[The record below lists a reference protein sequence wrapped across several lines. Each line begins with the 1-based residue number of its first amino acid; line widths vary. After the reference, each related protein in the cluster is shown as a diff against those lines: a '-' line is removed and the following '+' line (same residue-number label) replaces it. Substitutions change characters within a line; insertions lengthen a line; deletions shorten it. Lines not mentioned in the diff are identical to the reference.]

1 MPPHYGG
8 MNISKTPYSAPFV
21 AILQANP
28 VSGER
33 LAVLDAQ
40 LTPQGDGWYQLLP
53 VGPFKARD
61 GRPFDVASGH
71 WQLDGQIAAALIA
84 RAKALGQDILI
95 DYDHQTLKTD
105 QNGQPAPAAGW
116 YNSDEIAWRE
126 GQGLFIKPRWT
137 ERAAA
142 LVAAKEYRFLS
153 AVFPYDAQ
161 GRPLELRMTAIT
173 NDPGVVV
180 MQALAALSAL
190 PASSLMSTQPGQLAT
205 SSHVAQQEKSMNEHL
220 IALLGKLGIQ
230 PGADGQF
237 TAEQGTAALA
247 ALDTLQAS
255 AKKAPELEAALSA
268 TKAQLAVDS
277 ASLAALKATVS
288 TGQGGQIDLAKYVP
302 VETYNAL
309 VTEVA
314 TLSAKVETTDAAT
327 LIKDARTQGK
337 VVAAEEE
344 YLTAYAAQ
352 KGVAALKALLEPRPA
367 IAALAASQTT
377 QLTLPDRAENAVL
390 SADDKY
396 AADQLGI
403 SYEEFAKA
411 KGR

>member
-1 MPPHYGG
+1 MPPSE
-8 MNISKTPYSAPFV
+8 IAV
-21 AILQANP
+21 AILNARP
-28 VSGER
+28 TTLG
-33 LAVLDAQ
+33 LAVLDAA
-40 LTPQGDGWYQLLP
+40 LGPSDDGWHQLLP

-61 GRPFDVASGH
+61 GRPFDVVGGH

-84 RAKALGQDILI
+84 RANALGQDILI

-116 YNSDEIAWRE
+116 YNADEMEWRE

-173 NDPGVVV
+173 NDPGVVG

-190 PASSLMSTQPGQLAT
+190 PASSLMPIQPGQLAT
-205 SSHVAQQEKSMNEHL
+205 SIKEKSMNEHL

-247 ALDTLQAS
+247 ALDTLQTS
-255 AKKAPELEAALSA
+255 AKKAPELEAALA
-268 TKAQLAVDS
+268 AEK
-277 ASLAALKATVS
+277 ASLAALKA
-288 TGQGGQIDLAKYVP
+288 QPGGQIDLAQYVP
-302 VETYNAL
+302 VATYNAL
-309 VTEVA
+309 VTQVA
-314 TLSAKVETTDAAT
+314 ALTAQVDTTDAAT
-327 LIKDARTQGK
+327 LIKEARTQGK

-344 YLTAYAAQ
+344 YLTAYATQ

-367 IAALAASQTT
+367 IAALTASQTAAV
-377 QLTLPDRAENAVL
+377 TLPEKKGEAVL
-390 SADDKY
+390 SAEDKY

-403 SYEEFAKA
+403 SHEDFAKA
-411 KGR
+411 KA

>member
-1 MPPHYGG
+1 

-84 RAKALGQDILI
+84 RAKGLGQDILI

-116 YNSDEIAWRE
+116 YNADEIEWRE
-126 GQGLFIKPRWT
+126 GAGLFIKPRWT
-137 ERAAA
+137 DRAAA

-153 AVFPYDAQ
+153 AVFPYDAL

-173 NDPGVVV
+173 NDPGVVG

-205 SSHVAQQEKSMNEHL
+205 PIKEISMNEHL

-230 PGADGQF
+230 PGADGQL

-268 TKAQLAVDS
+268 EK
-277 ASLAALKATVS
+277 ASLAALKAQPVQQS
-288 TGQGGQIDLAKYVP
+288 GQIDLAQYVP
-302 VETYNAL
+302 VATYNAL
-309 VTEVA
+309 VTQVA
-314 TLSAKVETTDAAT
+314 ALTAQVDTTDAAT
-327 LIKDARTQGK
+327 LIKEARTQGK

-352 KGVAALKALLEPRPA
+352 KGVAALKALLDPRPA

-377 QLTLPDRAENAVL
+377 AVTLPEKKGDAVL
-390 SADDKY
+390 SAEDKY

-403 SYEEFAKA
+403 THEAFAKA
-411 KGR
+411 KQA

>member
-21 AILQANP
+21 AILHTHPA
-28 VSGER
+28 SGER
-33 LAVLDAQ
+33 LAVLEAQ

-53 VGPFKARD
+53 IGPFKARD
-61 GRPFDVASGH
+61 GRPFDVPGGH
-71 WQLDGQIAAALIA
+71 WQLDKTIATTLIN

-95 DYDHQTLKTD
+95 DYDHQTLKVD

-116 YNSDEIAWRE
+116 YNGDEIEWRE
-126 GQGLFIKPRWT
+126 GEGLFIKPRWT

-173 NDPGVVV
+173 NDPGVVG
-180 MQALAALSAL
+180 MQALAALSAQL
-190 PASSLMSTQPGQLAT
+190 IQPGQPAT
-205 SSHVAQQEKSMNEHL
+205 PAHAAHKETPMNE
-220 IALLGKLGIQ
+220 LLKKLLAKLGIELTGD
-230 PGADGQF
+230 PTD
-237 TAEQGTAALA
+237 EQLQKALTE
-247 ALDTLQAS
+247 LDSLQAS

-268 TKAQLAVDS
+268 EKTA
-277 ASLAALKATVS
+277 LAALKA
-288 TGQGGQIDLAKYVP
+288 QPGGQVDLAQFVP
-302 VETYNAL
+302 VATYNAL
-309 VTEVA
+309 VTQVA
-314 TLSAKVETTDAAT
+314 ALTAQVDTTDAAT
-327 LIKDARTQGK
+327 LIKEARTAGK

-344 YLTAYAAQ
+344 YLTAFAVQ

-367 IAALAASQTT
+367 IAALTASQTAAV
-377 QLTLPDRAENAVL
+377 TLPEKKGEAVL
-390 SADDKY
+390 SAEDKY

-403 SYEEFAKA
+403 SHEDFAKA
-411 KGR
+411 KA

>member
-8 MNISKTPYSAPFV
+8 MNISKTPYAAPLV
-21 AILQANP
+21 AILHANP
-28 VSGER
+28 VNGER

-40 LTPQGDGWYQLLP
+40 LSPQGDGWHQLLP

-61 GRPFDVASGH
+61 GRPFDVPGGH
-71 WQLDGQIAAALIA
+71 WLLDKTIATTLIN

-95 DYDHQTLKTD
+95 DYDHQTLKVD
-105 QNGQPAPAAGW
+105 HNGQPAPAAGW
-116 YNSDEIAWRE
+116 YNADEIEWRE

-142 LVAAKEYRFLS
+142 LVAAREYRFLS

-173 NDPGVVV
+173 NDPGVVG

-190 PASSLMSTQPGQLAT
+190 PTQTGPLAT
-205 SSHVAQQEKSMNEHL
+205 PAQAAQKEKTMNEHL

-230 PGADGQF
+230 LGADGQL

-247 ALDTLQAS
+247 AFDSLQAC

-268 TKAQLAVDS
+268 EKTA
-277 ASLAALKATVS
+277 LAALKAQMTSVQ
-288 TGQGGQIDLAKYVP
+288 QGAQVDLAQFVP
-302 VETYNAL
+302 VATYNAL
-309 VTEVA
+309 VTQVA
-314 TLSAKVETTDAAT
+314 ALTAQVDTTDAAT
-327 LIKDARTQGK
+327 LIKEARTAGK

-367 IAALAASQTT
+367 IAALTASQTAAV
-377 QLTLPDRAENAVL
+377 TLPEKKGEAVL
-390 SADDKY
+390 SAEDKY

-403 SYEEFAKA
+403 SHEDFAKA
-411 KGR
+411 KA

>member
-173 NDPGVVV
+173 NDPGVVG

-247 ALDTLQAS
+247 ALDTLQAI
-255 AKKAPELEAALSA
+255 AKKAPELEAALTA
-268 TKAQLAVDS
+268 ERT
-277 ASLAALKATVS
+277 SLAALKATVS

-344 YLTAYAAQ
+344 YLTAYATQ

-377 QLTLPDRAENAVL
+377 QVTLPEKKGEAVL

-403 SYEEFAKA
+403 SYEAFAKA
-411 KGR
+411 KLA

>member
-1 MPPHYGG
+1 MIHP
-8 MNISKTPYSAPFV
+8 SAV
-21 AILQANP
+21 AILNARPTAQ
-28 VSGER
+28 R
-33 LAVLDAQ
+33 LAVLDAA
-40 LTPQGDGWYQLLP
+40 LGPSDDGWHQLLP

-95 DYDHQTLKTD
+95 DYDHQTLKVD

-116 YNSDEIAWRE
+116 YNADEIEWRE

-173 NDPGVVV
+173 NDPGVVG

-190 PASSLMSTQPGQLAT
+190 PASSLMPIQPGQLAT
-205 SSHVAQQEKSMNEHL
+205 SIKEKSMNEHV

-255 AKKAPELEAALSA
+255 AKKAPELEAALA
-268 TKAQLAVDS
+268 AERT
-277 ASLAALKATVS
+277 SLAALKAQTTSVQ
-288 TGQGGQIDLAKYVP
+288 QGAQVDLAQYVP
-302 VETYNAL
+302 VATYNAL
-309 VTEVA
+309 VTQVA
-314 TLSAKVETTDAAT
+314 ALTAQVDITDAAT
-327 LIKDARTQGK
+327 LIKEARTAGK

-367 IAALAASQTT
+367 IAALTASQTAAV
-377 QLTLPDRAENAVL
+377 TLPEKKGEAVL
-390 SADDKY
+390 SAEDKY

-403 SYEEFAKA
+403 SHEDFAKA
-411 KGR
+411 KA

>member
-1 MPPHYGG
+1 MPP
-8 MNISKTPYSAPFV
+8 SAIAV
-21 AILQANP
+21 AILNARP
-28 VSGER
+28 TTLG

-40 LTPQGDGWYQLLP
+40 LTQQDDGWYQLLP

-61 GRPFDVASGH
+61 GRPFDVPGGH
-71 WQLDGQIAAALIA
+71 WQLDKTIATTLIN

-95 DYDHQTLKTD
+95 DYDHQTLNVEKT
-105 QNGQPAPAAGW
+105 GKEAPAAGW
-116 YNSDEIAWRE
+116 YNGDEIEWRE

-173 NDPGVVV
+173 NDPGVVG
-180 MQALAALSAL
+180 MQALAALSAQL
-190 PASSLMSTQPGQLAT
+190 IQPGQPAT
-205 SSHVAQQEKSMNEHL
+205 PAHAVHKETPMNE
-220 IALLGKLGIQ
+220 LLKKLLAKLGIELTGD
-230 PGADGQF
+230 PTD
-237 TAEQGTAALA
+237 EQLQKALTEI
-247 ALDTLQAS
+247 DSLQAS

-268 TKAQLAVDS
+268 EK
-277 ASLAALKATVS
+277 ASLAALKA
-288 TGQGGQIDLAKYVP
+288 QPGGQVDLAQFVP
-302 VETYNAL
+302 VATYNAL
-309 VTEVA
+309 VTQVA
-314 TLSAKVETTDAAT
+314 ALTAQVDTTDAAT
-327 LIKDARTQGK
+327 LIKEARTAGK

-367 IAALAASQTT
+367 IAALTASQTAAV
-377 QLTLPDRAENAVL
+377 TLPEKKGEAVL
-390 SADDKY
+390 SAEDKY

-403 SYEEFAKA
+403 SHEDFAKA
-411 KGR
+411 KV

>member
-40 LTPQGDGWYQLLP
+40 LTSQGDGWYQLLP

-116 YNSDEIAWRE
+116 YNADEIEWRE

-173 NDPGVVV
+173 NDPGVVG
-180 MQALAALSAL
+180 MQALSALSAL

-230 PGADGQF
+230 PSADGQF

-247 ALDTLQAS
+247 ALDTLQAI
-255 AKKAPELEAALSA
+255 AKKAPELEAALTA
-268 TKAQLAVDS
+268 ERT
-277 ASLAALKATVS
+277 SLAALKATVS

-327 LIKDARTQGK
+327 LIKEARTQGK

>member
-28 VSGER
+28 VNGER

-116 YNSDEIAWRE
+116 YNADEIEWRE

-173 NDPGVVV
+173 NDPGVVG

-190 PASSLMSTQPGQLAT
+190 PASSHMSTQPGQLAT

-247 ALDTLQAS
+247 ALDTLQAI
-255 AKKAPELEAALSA
+255 AKKAPELEAALTA
-268 TKAQLAVDS
+268 ERT
-277 ASLAALKATVS
+277 SLAALKATVS

-327 LIKDARTQGK
+327 LIKEARTQGK

-377 QLTLPDRAENAVL
+377 QVTLPDRAENAVL

>member
-21 AILQANP
+21 ATLQANP

-61 GRPFDVASGH
+61 GRPFDVASGY

-116 YNSDEIAWRE
+116 YNSNEIEWRE

-173 NDPGVVV
+173 NDPGVVG

-190 PASSLMSTQPGQLAT
+190 PLKTNQPGQLAT
-205 SSHVAQQEKSMNEHL
+205 VPKERPMNEAML
-220 IALLGKLGIQ
+220 ALLAKLGIQ
-230 PGADGQF
+230 VEEGCEL
-237 TAEQGTAALA
+237 TAEQGQAALSALDTLQSAAGKTASAEAALA
-247 ALDTLQAS
+247 AL
-255 AKKAPELEAALSA
+255 
-268 TKAQLAVDS
+268 KAQPVQ
-277 ASLAALKATVS
+277 
-288 TGQGGQIDLAKYVP
+288 QGGQIDLAKYVP

-314 TLSAKVETTDAAT
+314 TLSAKVETTDATT
-327 LIKDARTQGK
+327 LIKEARAQGK

-377 QLTLPDRAENAVL
+377 QVTLPEKKGDAVL

-403 SYEEFAKA
+403 SHEEFAKA
-411 KGR
+411 KQA

>member
-40 LTPQGDGWYQLLP
+40 LTSQGDGWYQLLP

-173 NDPGVVV
+173 NDPGVVG

-190 PASSLMSTQPGQLAT
+190 PASSLMSTQPGQLAAP
-205 SSHVAQQEKSMNEHL
+205 SHVAQQEKSMNEHL

-255 AKKAPELEAALSA
+255 AASAPELEAALSA
-268 TKAQLAVDS
+268 EK
-277 ASLAALKATVS
+277 ASLAALKATIA

-309 VTEVA
+309 VTQVA
-314 TLSAKVETTDAAT
+314 SLSAKVETTDAAT
-327 LIKDARTQGK
+327 LIKEARTQGK

-377 QLTLPDRAENAVL
+377 QVTLPDRAENAVL

>member
-1 MPPHYGG
+1 MLPHYGG

-33 LAVLDAQ
+33 LAVLEAQ

-61 GRPFDVASGH
+61 GRPFDVPGGH
-71 WQLDGQIAAALIA
+71 WQLDKIIATTLIN

-95 DYDHQTLKTD
+95 DYDHQTLKVD

-116 YNSDEIAWRE
+116 YNGDEIEWRE
-126 GQGLFIKPRWT
+126 GLGLFIKPRWT

-153 AVFPYDAQ
+153 AVFPYDIQ

-173 NDPGVVV
+173 NDPGVVG
-180 MQALAALSAL
+180 MQALAALSAQ
-190 PASSLMSTQPGQLAT
+190 PTQTGPLAT
-205 SSHVAQQEKSMNEHL
+205 PAQAAQKEKTMNEHL
-220 IALLGKLGIQ
+220 IALLGKLGI
-230 PGADGQF
+230 PLGADGQL

-247 ALDTLQAS
+247 AFDSLQAS
-255 AKKAPELEAALSA
+255 AKKALELEAALSA
-268 TKAQLAVDS
+268 EK
-277 ASLAALKATVS
+277 ASLAALKA
-288 TGQGGQIDLAKYVP
+288 QPGGQVDLAQFVP
-302 VETYNAL
+302 VATYNAL
-309 VTEVA
+309 VTQVA
-314 TLSAKVETTDAAT
+314 TLTAQVDTTDAAT
-327 LIKDARTQGK
+327 LIKDARTAGK

-367 IAALAASQTT
+367 IAALTASQTAT
-377 QLTLPDRAENAVL
+377 VTLPEKKGEAVL
-390 SADDKY
+390 SAEDKY

-403 SYEEFAKA
+403 SHEDFAKA
-411 KGR
+411 KA

>member
-1 MPPHYGG
+1 MPL
-8 MNISKTPYSAPFV
+8 SATSSAIAV
-21 AILQANP
+21 AILNARP
-28 VSGER
+28 TALG
-33 LAVLDAQ
+33 LAVLDAA
-40 LTPQGDGWYQLLP
+40 LGPSDDGWHQLLP

-61 GRPFDVASGH
+61 GRPFDVPGGH
-71 WQLDGQIAAALIA
+71 WQLDRSIATTLIN

-95 DYDHQTLKTD
+95 DYDHQTLHIEKT
-105 QNGQPAPAAGW
+105 GKEAPAAGW
-116 YNSDEIAWRE
+116 FNGDEIEWRE

-137 ERAAA
+137 DRAAA
-142 LVAAKEYRFLS
+142 MVAAKEYRFLS

-161 GRPLELRMTAIT
+161 GRPLELRMAAIT
-173 NDPGVVV
+173 NDPGVVG

-190 PASSLMSTQPGQLAT
+190 PPKTNQSGQLAT
-205 SSHVAQQEKSMNEHL
+205 VTKEIPMNEAML
-220 IALLGKLGIQ
+220 ALLAKLGIQ
-230 PGADGQF
+230 VEEGREL
-237 TAEQGTAALA
+237 TVEQGQAALSALDTLQSAAGKTASAEAALA
-247 ALDTLQAS
+247 AL
-255 AKKAPELEAALSA
+255 
-268 TKAQLAVDS
+268 KAQPVQ
-277 ASLAALKATVS
+277 
-288 TGQGGQIDLAKYVP
+288 QGGQVDLAQFVP
-302 VETYNAL
+302 VATYNAL
-309 VTEVA
+309 VAQVA
-314 TLSAKVETTDAAT
+314 SLSAKVETTDAAT
-327 LIKDARTQGK
+327 LIKEARTQGK

-377 QLTLPDRAENAVL
+377 QVTLPEKKGEAVL

>member
-8 MNISKTPYSAPFV
+8 MNISKTPYSAPLV
-21 AILQANP
+21 AILHANP
-28 VSGER
+28 ISGER

-40 LTPQGDGWYQLLP
+40 LSPQGDGWHQLLP

-61 GRPFDVASGH
+61 GRPFDVPGGH

-84 RAKALGQDILI
+84 RAKGLGQDILI
-95 DYDHQTLKTD
+95 DYDHQTLKVD

-116 YNSDEIAWRE
+116 YNGDEIEWRE

-161 GRPLELRMTAIT
+161 GHPLELRMTAIT
-173 NDPGVVV
+173 NDPGVVG
-180 MQALAALSAL
+180 MQALAALSAQPIQPGL
-190 PASSLMSTQPGQLAT
+190 PATPAP
-205 SSHVAQQEKSMNEHL
+205 VAQKERPMNEHL

-230 PGADGQF
+230 LGADGQL
-237 TAEQGTAALA
+237 TTEQGTAALA

-268 TKAQLAVDS
+268 EK
-277 ASLAALKATVS
+277 ASLAALKAQPA
-288 TGQGGQIDLAKYVP
+288 GQVDLAQFVP
-302 VETYNAL
+302 VATYNAL
-309 VTEVA
+309 VTQVA
-314 TLSAKVETTDAAT
+314 ALTAQVDTTDAAT
-327 LIKDARTQGK
+327 LIKEARTAGK

-367 IAALAASQTT
+367 IAALTASQTAAV
-377 QLTLPDRAENAVL
+377 TLPEKKGDAVL
-390 SADDKY
+390 SAEDKY

-403 SYEEFAKA
+403 SHEDFAKA
-411 KGR
+411 KA

>member
-8 MNISKTPYSAPFV
+8 MNISKTPYSAPLV
-21 AILQANP
+21 AILHANP
-28 VSGER
+28 ISGER

-40 LTPQGDGWYQLLP
+40 LSPQGDGWHQLLP

-61 GRPFDVASGH
+61 GRPFDVPGGH

-84 RAKALGQDILI
+84 RAKGLGQDILI
-95 DYDHQTLKTD
+95 DYDHQTLKVD

-116 YNSDEIAWRE
+116 YNGDEIEWRE

-173 NDPGVVV
+173 NDPGVVG
-180 MQALAALSAL
+180 MQALAALSAQPIQPGL
-190 PASSLMSTQPGQLAT
+190 PATPSP
-205 SSHVAQQEKSMNEHL
+205 VAQKERPMNEHL

-230 PGADGQF
+230 LGADGQL
-237 TAEQGTAALA
+237 TTEQGTAALA

-255 AKKAPELEAALSA
+255 AKKAPELEAALA
-268 TKAQLAVDS
+268 AERT
-277 ASLAALKATVS
+277 SLAALKA
-288 TGQGGQIDLAKYVP
+288 QPGGQVDLAQYVP
-302 VETYNAL
+302 VATYNAL
-309 VTEVA
+309 VNQVA
-314 TLSAKVETTDAAT
+314 ALTAQVDTTDAAT
-327 LIKDARTQGK
+327 LIKEARTAGK

-367 IAALAASQTT
+367 IAALTASQTAAV
-377 QLTLPDRAENAVL
+377 TLPEKKGDAVL
-390 SADDKY
+390 SAEDKY

-403 SYEEFAKA
+403 SHEDFAKA
-411 KGR
+411 KA

>member
-116 YNSDEIAWRE
+116 YNADEIEWRE

-173 NDPGVVV
+173 NDPGVVG

-190 PASSLMSTQPGQLAT
+190 PASSHMSTQPGQLAT

-255 AKKAPELEAALSA
+255 AASAPELEAALSA
-268 TKAQLAVDS
+268 EK

-327 LIKDARTQGK
+327 LIKEARTQGK

-377 QLTLPDRAENAVL
+377 QLTLPEKKGEAVL

>member
-173 NDPGVVV
+173 NDPGVVG

-190 PASSLMSTQPGQLAT
+190 PASSLMSTQPGQLAI

-247 ALDTLQAS
+247 ALDTLQAI
-255 AKKAPELEAALSA
+255 AKKAPELEAALTA
-268 TKAQLAVDS
+268 ERT
-277 ASLAALKATVS
+277 SLAALKATVS
-288 TGQGGQIDLAKYVP
+288 TGQGGQVDLAKYVP

-327 LIKDARTQGK
+327 LLKEARTQGK

-377 QLTLPDRAENAVL
+377 QVTLPDRAENAVL

>member
-8 MNISKTPYSAPFV
+8 MNISKTPYSAPFA

-71 WQLDGQIAAALIA
+71 WQLDGKIAAALIA

-116 YNSDEIAWRE
+116 YNSDEIEWRE

-153 AVFPYDAQ
+153 AVFPYDAL

-173 NDPGVVV
+173 NDPGVVG

-190 PASSLMSTQPGQLAT
+190 PASSLMSTQPGQLAI
-205 SSHVAQQEKSMNEHL
+205 SYHVAQQEKSMNEHL

-255 AKKAPELEAALSA
+255 AASAPELEAALTA
-268 TKAQLAVDS
+268 ERT
-277 ASLAALKATVS
+277 SLAALKATIS

-327 LIKDARTQGK
+327 LIKEARTQGK

-377 QLTLPDRAENAVL
+377 QVTLPEKKGEAVL